1 MMTGTDS
8 GFAVT
13 PYGEWHARELEIFV
27 EHLGFTTAEALRAT
41 TEVTARFL
49 ADGHKVGVLEK
60 GRAADF
66 IAVDG
71 SPLENV
77 SILLDK
83 SRIRAVHI
91 DGKQMQIPN
100 RSYDPRQVT
109 DFAWTNWNDLYTQ
122 ERVAALRATR
132 LAAE

>member
-1 MMTGTDS
+1 
-8 GFAVT
+8 
-13 PYGEWHARELEIFV
+13 
-27 EHLGFTTAEALRAT
+27 
-41 TEVTARFL
+41 
-49 ADGHKVGVLEK
+49 
-60 GRAADF
+60 
-66 IAVDG
+66 
-71 SPLENV
+71 V

-122 ERVAALRATR
+122 ERVAALREAR

>member
-1 MMTGTDS
+1 M
-8 GFAVT
+8 
-13 PYGEWHARELEIFV
+13 
-27 EHLGFTTAEALRAT
+27 
-41 TEVTARFL
+41 
-49 ADGHKVGVLEK
+49 ADGHKVGVLEQ

-71 SPLENV
+71 SPLANV

-91 DGKQMQIPN
+91 DGKRMQIPD

-122 ERVAALRATR
+122 ERVAALREAR